1 MHAKELQKQAHA
13 YILANPVCIKHQ
25 ANLLTRVSKFAVWAG
40 DKPLDANTVNEFLVY
55 LEGQGRSPH
64 TVNGYRASI
73 MAVWSFA
80 TGQRVPFKI
89 RRVRPPQHPVE
100 GWRVAEI
107 RQLCRIA
114 RTFRGT
120 LPNGVPKRLFWLTAI
135 HCGFATGLRYGDLT
149 RLKRSQIRRDRVCVV
164 VQSKTGKP
172 VTVRFSKAAM
182 RLIARHGRDVVLPI
196 PHTQKWFCHQFSS
209 LVERAG
215 IRGGSFRWLRRS
227 AGSYVELATGR
238 GPELLGN
245 TRAVFDSNY
254 KVSDIVKR
262 DPPEPPPISR
272 AG

>member
-1 MHAKELQKQAHA
+1 MDSKELQSHALA
-13 YILANPVCIKHQ
+13 YILANPVCAKHRG
-25 ANLLTRVSKFAVWAG
+25 NLLSRVSKFSAWANG
-40 DKPLDANTVNEFLVY
+40 KPLEANTVNEFLVH

-80 TGQRVPFKI
+80 MGQRVPFKI
-89 RRVRPPQHPVE
+89 RRVRPPQRPIE
-100 GWRVAEI
+100 GWHVAEI
-107 RQLCRIA
+107 QQLCRVA

-135 HCGFATGLRYGDLT
+135 HCGFATGLRYGDLA
-149 RLKRSQIRRDRVCVV
+149 RLRRSQIRRDRICEVI
-164 VQSKTGKP
+164 QSKTGKL
-172 VTVRFSKAAM
+172 VTVRFSRSAM
-182 RLIARHGRDVVLPI
+182 RLIAKHGRDVVLPI
-196 PHTQKWFCHQFSS
+196 PHTQKWFCAQFSQ

-245 TRAVFDSNY
+245 TRAIFDSNY
-254 KVSDIVKR
+254 KVADIVKR

-272 AG
+272 TG

>member
-1 MHAKELQKQAHA
+1 MQAKELQKQVLS
-13 YILANPVCIKHQ
+13 YILANPICHKHRG
-25 ANLLTRVSKFAVWAG
+25 NMMGRVSKFAAWAG
-40 DKPLDANTVNEFLVY
+40 DKTLDANTLNEFLAL
-55 LEGQGRSPH
+55 LESQGLSPH

-73 MAVWSFA
+73 MAVWSYA

-89 RRVRPPQHPVE
+89 RRVRPPQQPVE

-107 RQLCRIA
+107 RQLCRVA
-114 RTFRGT
+114 STFRGT

-135 HCGFATGLRYGDLT
+135 HCGFATGLRYGDLA
-149 RLKRSQIRRDRVCVV
+149 RLKRSQIRRDRVCQVI
-164 VQSKTGKP
+164 QSKTGKL
-172 VTVRFSKAAM
+172 VSVRFSRSAM
-182 RLIARHGRDVVLPI
+182 RLIARHGREVVLPI
-196 PHTQKWFCHQFSS
+196 PHTQKWFCEQFSR

-245 TRAVFDSNY
+245 TRAVFDTNY
-254 KVSDIVKR
+254 RVADIVKR
-262 DPPEPPPISR
+262 DPPEPPPINR